1 MFTGIAFLSGAALLG
16 VGLIRCFPGLRR
28 LLNPAEQLLWGLVSG
43 WVLTTFGA
51 YCISRVLTRLSY
63 GPMLAFTIVV
73 WIFSLLLWFKPLQRI
88 RREDLRLGKFWRSE
102 YGGLALVL
110 ALFTPIYLRL
120 FSTHMLA
127 PEAGGVYSGGSAW
140 YDVSFHAALSS
151 SFRYGRNFPPLYTM
165 LPPEP
170 LRYPF
175 LPDFQTAALM
185 AAGLSLRAALMITAL
200 VLAFAT
206 TGLLYSFAYRVARS
220 QKAAALAT
228 ILFLLNGGLG
238 FIDFFRDWWTS
249 GKGFIQFWNTL
260 GVNYANY
267 SERGIHWTN
276 IIADTLLPQRT
287 SLFGLPLALIIF
299 TVFAI
304 VWRRWHEDISEE
316 NEPTDGGQA
325 NDPASWVLILTA
337 GVLTGL
343 LPIIHTHTYI
353 AVGLVSVFLFLL
365 RPSWTWLAFWAPAF
379 LLAAPYL
386 LPLAREASAA
396 GIVRLLPGWL
406 GHNESFFPLYLLR
419 NFGLPL
425 LLAVPAW
432 LALPRAWRKFYL
444 AFLLLFAF
452 SFVVVVSPN
461 TFDNGK
467 LTYYWHA
474 VNSVLVASWLVK
486 LASVNRQRLI
496 TSLLVVLCVATGVTA
511 LQSENL
517 NWQRLFT
524 DEEIAAAEYI
534 RQNTAPRALF
544 LTAPAFNQ
552 PVSCLAGRSV
562 TRGPTAWLWSH
573 GYEFREREADVR
585 RIYAGTA
592 DALGLLRYYSID
604 YIYLGDAE
612 RIDLK
617 ADPLF
622 FENNFAVVYRSPN
635 ITVYDAHTLRGAAV
649 QTGDTRTG
657 SLNAPGPRELASRLG
672 SDPYALLVE
681 FQRTSFFV
689 YRLSKASY
697 DRMPRM
703 NEFMMAMTKIG
714 RGLSIGAPG
723 WEHQLEMNRTS
734 LLYAW
739 INSKEFTQSYDSKT
753 NVELVDALLTNAGI
767 AWNNAKRDA
776 LVKLLDSGA
785 GSRQSALLSVVEDKD
800 FSAREYNT
808 AYVLVHFFGYL
819 RRNPDD
825 PPDRD
830 LRGLNFWRDSLDR
843 WGDYRSISRAFL
855 ESDEYKNSRPP
866 P

>member
-1 MFTGIAFLSGAALLG
+1 MFTGLAFLSGAALLG
-16 VGLIRCFPGLRR
+16 LGLIRSSILRR

-43 WVLTTFGA
+43 WILTTLGA
-51 YCISRVLTRLSY
+51 YCVARVRGGLSY
-63 GPMLAFTIVV
+63 GQMLVFTIVV

-88 RREDLRLGKFWRSE
+88 RREDLRLRTIWRPE
-102 YGGLALVL
+102 YSGLGLVL

-127 PEAGGVYSGGSAW
+127 PAAGGVYSGGSAW
-140 YDVSFHAALSS
+140 YDMSFHASLSS
-151 SFRYGRNFPPLYTM
+151 SFLYGRNFPPLYTM

-185 AAGLSLRAALMITAL
+185 AAGLSLRTALMITAL
-200 VLAFAT
+200 VLTLAT
-206 TGLLYSFAYRVARS
+206 TGLLYSFAYFIARS
-220 QKAAALAT
+220 QKAAVLAT
-228 ILFLLNGGLG
+228 MLFLLNGGLG

-249 GKGFIQFWNTL
+249 GNGFIQFWNTL

-276 IIADTLLPQRT
+276 IIVDTLLPQRA
-287 SLFGLPLALIIF
+287 SLFGLPLALMIF

-304 VWRRWHEDISEE
+304 NWRRWHEDISE
-316 NEPTDGGQA
+316 NEPTDAKEA
-325 NDPASWVLILTA
+325 NDLASWMLMLTA

-353 AVGLVSVFLFLL
+353 AVGLISLFLFFF
-365 RPSWTWLAFWAPAF
+365 RPRWTWLAFWAPAV

-386 LPLAREASAA
+386 LPLVREASAG
-396 GIVRLLPGWL
+396 GILRLLPGWL
-406 GHNESFFPLYLLR
+406 GLNESFFPLYLLR

-432 LALPRAWRKFYL
+432 LALPGVWRKFYL
-444 AFLLLFAF
+444 AFLLLFVF

-486 LASVNRQRLI
+486 LATVYRQRLI
-496 TSLLVVLCVATGVTA
+496 ASLLVVLCVATGIAA

-517 NWQRLFT
+517 KWQQLFT
-524 DEEIAAAEYI
+524 VEEIAVAEYV

-552 PVSCLAGRSV
+552 PVTCLAGRPV
-562 TRGPTAWLWSH
+562 IRGPTAWLWSH

-585 RIYAGTA
+585 RIYTGTA
-592 DALGLLRYYSID
+592 DALELLRYYSID
-604 YIYLGDAE
+604 YVYLGDAE
-612 RIDLK
+612 RSDLK

-622 FENNFAVVYRSPN
+622 FENNFAVVYRSTN
-635 ITVYDAHTLRGAAV
+635 VTIYDARTLPGAAV
-649 QTGDTRTG
+649 QASDARTG
-657 SLNAPGPRELASRLG
+657 SLNAPAPRELASRLG
-672 SDPYALLVE
+672 RDPSALLVE
-681 FQRTSFFV
+681 FQHTSFFV

-697 DRMPRM
+697 GRLPRM
-703 NEFMMAMTKIG
+703 NEFMTAMTEIG
-714 RGLSIGAPG
+714 RGLLIAAPG
-723 WEHQLEMNRTS
+723 WESQLEMNRTS
-734 LLYAW
+734 LLNAW
-739 INSKEFTQSYDSKT
+739 MNSKDFTQSYDEKT
-753 NVELVDALLTNAGI
+753 NVEFVNALLTNTGVD
-767 AWNNAKRDA
+767 WNNAKRDA
-776 LVKLLDSGA
+776 LVKHLDSGA

-800 FSAREYNT
+800 FYAREYNT

-825 PPDRD
+825 PPDRS
-830 LRGLNFWRDSLDR
+830 LSGLNFWRDVLDR
-843 WGDYRSISRAFL
+843 SGDYRTLSRAFL
-855 ESDEYKNSRPP
+855 ESDEYKNSPP
-866 P
+866 AP